1 MSVCPKRVDNMD
13 KQLPITAAEAE
24 NSEQSDNN
32 RLETKYNEMEE
43 GVPIDRID
51 SLARDF
57 LALREEVSEIYQS
70 TFLSF

>member
-1 MSVCPKRVDNMD
+1 MCPKRVDNMD